1 MPKYNILLLEDD
13 ASLGMVLQEH
23 LQLQGFEVTLCVD
36 GEQGLVA
43 YRKDKYD
50 ICLVDIMM
58 PKKDGFSFAEDIRRT
73 DQKTP
78 LIFLT
83 AKSLKEDKIHG
94 FQVGCDDYITKPF
107 SIEELMLR
115 IEAVLRRTCGSSPS
129 DSPDSFRIGS
139 YTFNYQRQLLVREKK
154 QKKLTPKESD
164 LLRLL
169 CMNMNKT
176 VLRADA
182 LQQVWDDD
190 SYFTGRSM
198 DVYISKLRKYFKDD
212 PGVQIMG
219 IHGKGFRLIV
229 QD

>member
-1 MPKYNILLLEDD
+1 MKKSRILLLEDD

-36 GEQGLVA
+36 GEQGLAA
-43 YRKDKYD
+43 YRKSKYD

-58 PKKDGFSFAEDIRRT
+58 PKKDGFSFAEDIRHT
-73 DQKTP
+73 DQKIP

-83 AKSLKEDKIHG
+83 AKSLKEDKVHG

-115 IEAVLRRTCGSSPS
+115 IEAVLRRTGGGSSL
-129 DSPDSFRIGS
+129 DTPDSFQIGS
-139 YTFNYQRQLLVREKK
+139 YTFDYQRQLLIHSKR
-154 QKKLTPKESD
+154 QQKLTPKESD
-164 LLRLL
+164 LLKLL
-169 CMNMNKT
+169 CLNMNKT

-182 LQQVWDDD
+182 LQQVWDND
-190 SYFTGRSM
+190 SYFSGRSM
-198 DVYISKLRKYFKDD
+198 DVYISRLRKYFKDD
-212 PGVQIMG
+212 SGVQIMG

-229 QD
+229 QN